1 METGEQA
8 CRDYVLFQFRTQAKQ
23 ESIRSLCLL
32 VHNGHCG
39 AAKYCLIDKS
49 VFSAVQ
55 CSAGWLGLCV
65 CVCAWWIEL

>member
-49 VFSAVQ
+49 VFSAVLV
-55 CSAGWLGLCV
+55 GWDCLCV
-65 CVCAWWIEL
+65 CMMD